1 MKIAESKPTKTKPPA
16 DQAKPNVDQA
26 NFSKGK
32 DGKRGNP
39 KGQHQWTGQDEQ
51 WSNWQQ
57 QPYWNQSPQKSW
69 TPTPNDIN
77 WQYPSSKGKGK
88 QPLRTKLWC
97 DIHQA
102 YGHSTDWCFNNP
114 NKSGGPPKQEWCN
127 HHQMVIPQKRVDR
140 VMDSHPRRSKK
151 ANSHLSTI

>member
-1 MKIAESKPTKTKPPA
+1 
-16 DQAKPNVDQA
+16 VDHA

-39 KGQHQWTGQDEQ
+39 KGQRQWTGQDEQ

-57 QPYWNQSPQKSW
+57 QPYWNQSSPTSW
-69 TPTPNDIN
+69 VPTPNDTN
-77 WQYPSSKGKGK
+77 WQYPSPKGKGK

-102 YGHSTDWCFNNP
+102 YGHFTDWCFNNP

-127 HHQMVIPQKRVDR
+127 YELVPG
-140 VMDSHPRRSKK
+140 
-151 ANSHLSTI
+151 